1 MRHSALWEG
10 QGQLSPLARSEW
22 LRSGYTFGF
31 LAPAANSPAATTS
44 LKSMKK
50 ESPRR
55 CGSAGA
61 EWRRGESNPRP
72 DEQLPELLH
81 AYSLIML
88 LQPHPPS
95 DRLALARFLVLSRWR
110 PLGRGLLASLMVYP
124 VGALIRRRRGTGA
137 DLSRESQV
145 FCGVCFFDRLLTRPT
160 HQPRHATQT
169 SSQQSKPLRPLNGSR
184 RDPGVS
190 TR

>member
-10 QGQLSPLARSEW
+10 QRQWSPPRKVW
-22 LRSGYTFGF
+22 LRSGIVLGF
-31 LAPAANSPAATTS
+31 RPSSAKPTKAAKTLNSTR
-44 LKSMKK
+44 K